1 VGALMPAS
9 DFQTLLVL
17 STPLGIPLYSARGLK
32 QTLTPIAAAAAN
44 IQRDINGT
52 LMDIADV
59 GDKSFQKYASHI
71 ECGDSDTRSSL
82 ALDAIWPGQLV
93 TVDCVA
99 ELITK
104 TTPARTFVPG
114 SEWTDAGGFLHYR
127 PRLNMMVMNFSSQ
140 ESEWDATVSW
150 SLDLEET

>member
-1 VGALMPAS
+1 MPAS

-17 STPLGIPLYSARGLK
+17 STPLGIPFYSARGLK
-32 QTLTPIAAAAAN
+32 QTLTPIQAASAN

-52 LMDIADV
+52 LVELISNS
-59 GDKSFQKYASHI
+59 SFQKYASHI
-71 ECGDSDTRSSL
+71 ECGDSDTRSAL
-82 ALDAIWPGQLV
+82 ALDGVWPGQLV

-114 SEWTDAGGFLHYR
+114 SEWTDSSGFLHYR
-127 PRLNMMVMNFSSQ
+127 PRLNMMVTNFSSQ
-140 ESEWDATVSW
+140 ESEWEATVTW
-150 SLDLEET
+150 SLDLEEI

>member
-1 VGALMPAS
+1 MPAS

-17 STPLGIPLYSARGLK
+17 STPLGIPFYSARGLK
-32 QTLTPIAAAAAN
+32 QTLTPIQAATAN

-52 LMDIADV
+52 LVDIASNS
-59 GDKSFQKYASHI
+59 SFQKYASHI
-71 ECGDSDTRSSL
+71 ECGDSDTRSTL
-82 ALDAIWPGQLV
+82 ALDGIWPGQLV

-114 SEWTDAGGFLHYR
+114 SEWTDSSGFLHCILAQDGPGR
-127 PRLNMMVMNFSSQ
+127 RI
-140 ESEWDATVSW
+140 AARSW
-150 SLDLEET
+150 R

>member
-1 VGALMPAS
+1 MPAS

-17 STPLGIPLYSARGLK
+17 STPLGIPFYSARGLK
-32 QTLTPIAAAAAN
+32 QTLTPIQAATAN

-52 LMDIADV
+52 LVDIASNS
-59 GDKSFQKYASHI
+59 SFQKYASRI
-71 ECGDSDTRSSL
+71 ECGDSDTRSTL
-82 ALDAIWPGQLV
+82 ALDGIWPGQLV

-114 SEWTDAGGFLHYR
+114 SEWTDSSGFLHYR

-140 ESEWDATVSW
+140 ESEWEATVTW

>member
-1 VGALMPAS
+1 MPAS

-17 STPLGIPLYSARGLK
+17 STPLGIPFYSARGLK
-32 QTLTPIAAAAAN
+32 QTLTPIAAAGAN
-44 IQRDINGT
+44 IQRDINGMLVDT
-52 LMDIADV
+52 SDV
-59 GDKSFQKYASHI
+59 GHNPFQKYASHI
-71 ECGDSDTRSSL
+71 ECGDSDTRSAL
-82 ALDAIWPGQLV
+82 ALDGVWPGQLV

-114 SEWTDAGGFLHYR
+114 SEWTDTSGFLHYR

-140 ESEWDATVSW
+140 ESEWEATVTW

>member
-1 VGALMPAS
+1 MPAS

-17 STPLGIPLYSARGLK
+17 STPLGIPFYSARGLK
-32 QTLTPIAAAAAN
+32 QTLTPIQAAGAN

-52 LMDIADV
+52 LVDIDA
-59 GDKSFQKYASHI
+59 GNTSFQKYASHI
-71 ECGDSDTRSSL
+71 ECGDADTRSSL
-82 ALDAIWPGQLV
+82 AFDAIWPGQLV

-114 SEWTDAGGFLHYR
+114 SEWTDPSGFLHYR

-140 ESEWDATVSW
+140 ESEWEATVTW

>member
-1 VGALMPAS
+1 MPAS

-17 STPLGIPLYSARGLK
+17 STPLGIPFYSARGLK
-32 QTLTPIAAAAAN
+32 QTLTPIQAAGAN

-52 LMDIADV
+52 LVDLDSGNA
-59 GDKSFQKYASHI
+59 SFQKYASKI
-71 ECGDSDTRSSL
+71 ECGDNDTRSAL
-82 ALDAIWPGQLV
+82 ALDGVWPGQLV

-104 TTPARTFVPG
+104 TTPIRAFVPG
-114 SEWTDAGGFLHYR
+114 SEWTDASGFLHYR

>member
-1 VGALMPAS
+1 MPAS

-17 STPLGIPLYSARGLK
+17 STPLGIPFYSARGLK
-32 QTLTPIAAAAAN
+32 QTLTPIQAASAN

-52 LMDIADV
+52 LVDIASNS
-59 GDKSFQKYASHI
+59 SFQKYASHI
-71 ECGDSDTRSSL
+71 ECGDSDTRSTL
-82 ALDAIWPGQLV
+82 ALDGIWPGQLV

-114 SEWTDAGGFLHYR
+114 SEWTDSSGFLHYR

-140 ESEWDATVSW
+140 ESEWEATVTW

>member
-1 VGALMPAS
+1 MPAS

-17 STPLGIPLYSARGLK
+17 STPLGIPFYSARGLK
-32 QTLTPIAAAAAN
+32 QTLTPIQAATAN

-52 LMDIADV
+52 LVDIASNS
-59 GDKSFQKYASHI
+59 SFQKYASHI
-71 ECGDSDTRSSL
+71 ECGDSDTRSTL
-82 ALDAIWPGQLV
+82 ALDGIWPGQLV

-114 SEWTDAGGFLHYR
+114 SEWTDSSGFLHYR

-140 ESEWDATVSW
+140 ESEWEATVTW

>member
-1 VGALMPAS
+1 MPAS

-17 STPLGIPLYSARGLK
+17 STPLGIPFYSARGLK
-32 QTLTPIAAAAAN
+32 QTLTPIQAATAN

-52 LMDIADV
+52 LVDIASNS
-59 GDKSFQKYASHI
+59 SFQKYASHI
-71 ECGDSDTRSSL
+71 ECGDSDTRSTL
-82 ALDAIWPGQLV
+82 ALDGIWPGQLV

-114 SEWTDAGGFLHYR
+114 SEWTDSSGFLHYR
-127 PRLNMMVMNFSSQ
+127 PRLNMMVTNFSSQ
-140 ESEWDATVSW
+140 ESEWEATVTW
-150 SLDLEET
+150 SIDLEEI

>member
-1 VGALMPAS
+1 MPAS

-17 STPLGIPLYSARGLK
+17 STPLGIPFYSARGLK
-32 QTLTPIAAAAAN
+32 QTLTPIAAANAN
-44 IQRDINGT
+44 IQRDINGSLVDLDSGNT
-52 LMDIADV
+52 
-59 GDKSFQKYASHI
+59 SFQKYASHI
-71 ECGDSDTRSSL
+71 ECGDTDTRSSL
-82 ALDAIWPGQLV
+82 AFDAIWPGQLV

-99 ELITK
+99 ELITQ

-114 SEWTDAGGFLHYR
+114 SEWTDSSGFLHYR

-140 ESEWDATVSW
+140 ESEWEATVTW

>member
-1 VGALMPAS
+1 MPAS

-17 STPLGIPLYSARGLK
+17 STPLGIPFYSARGLK
-32 QTLTPIAAAAAN
+32 QTLTPIQAASAN

-52 LMDIADV
+52 LV
-59 GDKSFQKYASHI
+59 ELVSNSSFQKYASHI
-71 ECGDSDTRSSL
+71 ECGDSDTRSAL
-82 ALDAIWPGQLV
+82 ALDGVWPGQLV

-114 SEWTDAGGFLHYR
+114 SEWTDASGFLHYR

-140 ESEWDATVSW
+140 ESEWEATVTW
-150 SLDLEET
+150 SIDLEEI